1 MSRLDIAEKR
11 KPQDGRIKLKIT
23 ERKSIDFRVS
33 TMPTLWGEKIVMRIL
48 DSSSAMLGIDVLGY
62 EEDQTQSYSS
72 SFSLNDICVIVITS
86 NNDGDYKS
94 IDNFNDFIDLSDES
108 APTINFLPIFL
119 LNAYL
124 AINIIHCEYFIKLF
138 VFDGS

>member
-11 KPQDGRIKLKIT
+11 KPQDGRIKLKVT

-62 EEDQTQSYSS
+62 EPEQKNS
-72 SFSLNDICVIVITS
+72 TS
-86 NNDGDYKS
+86 M
-94 IDNFNDFIDLSDES
+94 
-108 APTINFLPIFL
+108 
-119 LNAYL
+119 
-124 AINIIHCEYFIKLF
+124 H
-138 VFDGS
+138 

>member
-23 ERKSIDFRVS
+23 ERKSVDFRVS

-62 EEDQTQSYSS
+62 EPERKKAVYG
-72 SFSLNDICVIVITS
+72 C
-86 NNDGDYKS
+86 
-94 IDNFNDFIDLSDES
+94 
-108 APTINFLPIFL
+108 A
-119 LNAYL
+119 
-124 AINIIHCEYFIKLF
+124 
-138 VFDGS
+138 